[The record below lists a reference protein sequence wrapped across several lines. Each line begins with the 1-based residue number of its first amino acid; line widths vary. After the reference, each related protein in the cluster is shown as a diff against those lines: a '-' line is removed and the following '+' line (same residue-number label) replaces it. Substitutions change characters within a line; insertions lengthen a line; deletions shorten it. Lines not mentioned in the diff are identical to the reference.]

1 MSNKLLGNLLVE
13 YKEITKEQLDKALDI
28 QTKEGGL
35 IGIVLIQQKMI
46 DEQTL
51 IEYLAL
57 QAKSNILDIKKDLK
71 NE

>member
-28 QTKEGGL
+28 QKVEGGL

-46 DEQTL
+46 DEQIL
-51 IEYLAL
+51 VKYLAL
-57 QAKSNILDIKKDLK
+57 QAKSVILDQK
-71 NE
+71 